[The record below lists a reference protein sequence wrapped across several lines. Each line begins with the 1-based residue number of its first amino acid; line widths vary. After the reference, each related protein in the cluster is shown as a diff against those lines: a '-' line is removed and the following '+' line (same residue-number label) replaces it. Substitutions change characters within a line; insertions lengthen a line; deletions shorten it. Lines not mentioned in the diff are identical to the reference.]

1 MRIAILEDDTA
12 QVELLE
18 LWFGSAGHKCHAY
31 TIGSAFQDALRKETY
46 DLLIIDW
53 NLPDTTGLEVL
64 GWIRHNLDWHI
75 PVLFT
80 TSRDWEEDL
89 VFALDRGADDY
100 MIKPIKRAE
109 TLARVAALARRSLPG
124 NEAEKWFRSKP
135 YAFDIANR
143 SVHVDGQAI
152 ELTHKEFALGLLL
165 FRNAGRLLSR
175 SYLLETVWGTSGDLN
190 TRTVDTHISRVRRK
204 LAIHPD
210 KGWRLNAIYHHGY
223 RLENLLPSGSADSGL
238 EGEDLEGAE
247 I

>member
-1 MRIAILEDDTA
+1 MQIAILEDDAA
-12 QVELLE
+12 QIELLKS
-18 LWFGSAGHKCHAY
+18 WFVSAGHECHAY
-31 TIGSAFQDALRKETY
+31 TTGNTFRDALRKETF

-53 NLPDTTGLEVL
+53 NLPDTTGPEVL
-64 GWIRHNLDWHI
+64 GWVRDNLDWHI

-80 TSRDWEEDL
+80 TSRDREEDI

-109 TLARVAALARRSLPG
+109 TLARMAALGRRTQSG
-124 NEAEKWFRSKP
+124 NEGEKLFRSEP

-143 SVHVDGQAI
+143 CVHVDGQTI

-190 TRTVDTHISRVRRK
+190 TRTVDTHISRVRLK

-223 RLENLLPSGSADSGL
+223 RLENLMQSGPADSGL
-238 EGEDLEGAE
+238 AGC
-247 I
+247 